1 MMARLAR
8 SAPRVGLAG
17 AEWLAIAALLGGF
30 VGIVLWFD
38 RVDYYH
44 RHFFD
49 AGAIVVVDNALRV
62 VFVGILSWLIYAP
75 GAGIAALIMSPR
87 ERAAL
92 TPAERAVLG
101 FGIGV
106 GIWHVVMLILGVL
119 NLYYRS
125 VMAGLCLLV
134 LLGSARY
141 FGMVAVAGCRATAD
155 RIDELSGRRA
165 SPQTIGAAVVV
176 AVAAWLL
183 LRRGVYP
190 GGSGDYYTHYFC
202 YYLAVLKNHGL
213 TPNDVWYHYYYS
225 KGNGLAFLGML
236 LTDPEAPALAT
247 FCCVAF
253 ATVAMMTLLQRLA
266 PQSLW
271 PTAGALVFLL
281 FYLLS
286 HTGLGESEFQ
296 KDHEVTTALIML
308 TVWALCMERCGPPRV
323 FRVMAASSGIA
334 AAIIMQV
341 IGILL
346 GLYVGL
352 LWAWSVVQ
360 RQWRDVLGYTLV
372 GGAIAGTVLAVYVLG
387 YLQTGLPG
395 DQPIGLMLYFTD
407 VSRLDRWGIVPMII
421 FTAWQRD
428 NYQTLVPAFGLG
440 AFKELRHF
448 MRAEAL
454 WPFLAGPV
462 IAAIILKVSD
472 KIENGRITL
481 SPDPSAASLAA
492 AVAARFAALLGLF
505 VVIALT
511 IGRLQS
517 ISFFR
522 ISSFFVPAGA
532 MFGIAATVWVLT
544 RQYGRRRDPWA
555 WLALPMAF
563 LIVVIV
569 EWQVTE
575 HWSRRVPSEIANVA
589 RFTSGQWS
597 LGQAYQ
603 HAESSFPFGAINPA
617 AYAAAKLL
625 PLDTPIWSTNVD
637 SYCMVP
643 GCLIESSI
651 SFKMSGRL
659 DDILGDDLD
668 LAKRRLQE
676 AGLNYFLFSKDSRI
690 IDLTPY
696 GKLFAPDTIGRYLGV
711 KWSDGST
718 YLLTWIGPETR
729 PLDADFLEAYI
740 RRRNEPDPLGW
751 FRFDALAPLIVT
763 IAPRVREAKGW
774 GAIRKVLTWEQ
785 HE

>member
-1 MMARLAR
+1 MSKLERPAPATTFAMADMLA
-8 SAPRVGLAG
+8 V
-17 AEWLAIAALLGGF
+17 AALLGGF
-30 VGIVLWFD
+30 IGVVLWFD
-38 RVDYYH
+38 RVDFYNK
-44 RHFFD
+44 HFFD
-49 AGAIVVVDNALRV
+49 TGAIVFVDNVVRI
-62 VFVGILSWLIYAP
+62 VFVGIFSWLIYAP
-75 GAGIAALIMSPR
+75 GAAIAALVTTPDQ
-87 ERAAL
+87 RAAL
-92 TPAERAVLG
+92 SSAERAVLG

-119 NLYYRS
+119 GLYYRP
-125 VMAGLCLLV
+125 VMAGLCFVV
-134 LLGSARY
+134 LIASSRHFAH
-141 FGMVAVAGCRATAD
+141 VAVAGCRALAD
-155 RIDELSGRRA
+155 RFTALRQRRA
-165 SPQTIGAAVVV
+165 SPQEIGAIMIVV
-176 AVAAWLL
+176 VAAWLL
-183 LRRGVYP
+183 LRRGLYP
-190 GGSGDYYTHYFC
+190 GGSGDYYTHYFY

-247 FCCVAF
+247 YCCVAF
-253 ATVAMMTLLQRLA
+253 ASIAMMTLLQRLA

-271 PTAGALVFLL
+271 PTAGALLYLL
-281 FYLLS
+281 YYLLS
-286 HTGLGESEFQ
+286 HIGSGESEFQ
-296 KDHEVTTALIML
+296 KDHEETTALIVL

-323 FRVMAASSGIA
+323 FRVMAAASGIA
-334 AAIIMQV
+334 AAILTQV

-346 GLYVGL
+346 SMYVGV
-352 LWAWSVVQ
+352 LWAWSVAQ
-360 RQWRDVLGYTLV
+360 RQWRDVLGYSV
-372 GGAIAGTVLAVYVLG
+372 VSAAIAGTVLAMYVLS

-407 VSRLDRWGIVPMII
+407 VSRLDRWGIVPMVI

-428 NYQTLVPAFGLG
+428 NYQALVPPFGLG

-454 WPFLAGPV
+454 WPFVVGPV

-472 KIENGRITL
+472 KIQNGRITL
-481 SPDPSAASLAA
+481 SPDASAASLSA
-492 AVAARFAALLGLF
+492 AVATRFGTLLGLF

-511 IGRLQS
+511 IGRSQS

-555 WLALPMAF
+555 WLTLPMTL
-563 LIVVIV
+563 LIVVIA

-575 HWSRRVPSEIANVA
+575 HWSRRIPAEIANVA
-589 RFTSGQWS
+589 RFITGHWS
-597 LGQAYQ
+597 LGEAYR
-603 HAESSFPFGAINPA
+603 HVDGPFAFGAINSGA
-617 AYAAAKLL
+617 FAAAQLL
-625 PLDTPIWSTNVD
+625 PPGTPIWSTNVD

-659 DDILGDDLD
+659 DDIVSDDPD

-718 YLLTWIGPETR
+718 YLLTWIGPETH
-729 PLDADFLEAYI
+729 PLSPDFLEAYI
-740 RRRNEPDPLGW
+740 RRRSEPDPLGW
-751 FRFDALAPLIVT
+751 FRFDALAPVIVT

-774 GAIRKVLTWEQ
+774 GAIRKVLTREQ